1 MSEFNYTTCSKPFT
15 SQDEAREF
23 MRERSFDGWIL
34 LRDDGSYTAVCPTYP
49 DGYYPD
55 AVVVEAF
62 PAGALPERPTTAAPI
77 ADAELPL
84 AADDGACCA
93 A

>member
-1 MSEFNYTTCSKPFT
+1 MSRYGDGMSEFNYTKCSKPFT

-23 MRERSFDGWIL
+23 MVSRGFGGSVLARADGTF
-34 LRDDGSYTAVCPTYP
+34 TAVCPTYP

-55 AVVVEAF
+55 AVVVETVAEAA
-62 PAGALPERPTTAAPI
+62 PAAATAAEI
-77 ADAELPL
+77 VE
-84 AADDGACCA
+84 DDVEGCCA